1 MITHCK
7 LVTMAM
13 DVFDS
18 IEPPWKFCEM
28 KMVIRKK
35 NGKKKKL
42 MILNRVL

>member
-13 DVFDS
+13 DVFYS

-35 NGKKKKL
+35 NGQKKK

>member
-18 IEPPWKFCEM
+18 IEPPRKFCEM

-35 NGKKKKL
+35 TAKKK
-42 MILNRVL
+42 INDTE